1 MYLDILLH
9 EDRDM
14 KKLLAA
20 GALAVTL
27 PFAASAYAVQDAG
40 CGLGGMLLE
49 GQEGMPMNVL
59 AATLNGISGNQ
70 TFGMT
75 TGTLGCGEG
84 GTTTALNLYI
94 NDNMDTLAMDA
105 ARGEGEALDTLASI
119 WGMDEAAKADF
130 VQATQ
135 SNFSAIFTSE
145 NVTSDEVLSN
155 LNSVVSEDEKLAAY
169 TLS

>member
-1 MYLDILLH
+1 
-9 EDRDM
+9 M
-14 KKLLAA
+14 KKLIAA

-27 PFAASAYAVQDAG
+27 PFAASAHAVQDAG

-49 GQEGMPMNVL
+49 GQEGLPFNVL

-84 GTTTALNLYI
+84 IGGMAALQMYVDDNL
-94 NDNMDTLAMDA
+94 DALAMDA
-105 ARGEGEALDTLASI
+105 ARGEGEALDTLATL
-119 WGMDEAAKADF
+119 WGMDEEAKANF
-130 VQATQ
+130 ARATQ
-135 SNFSAIFTSE
+135 SNFSHIFTSE
-145 NVTSDEVLSN
+145 EVTSGEVLSN
-155 LNSVVSEDEKLAAY
+155 LNRVVSEEEKLAGF